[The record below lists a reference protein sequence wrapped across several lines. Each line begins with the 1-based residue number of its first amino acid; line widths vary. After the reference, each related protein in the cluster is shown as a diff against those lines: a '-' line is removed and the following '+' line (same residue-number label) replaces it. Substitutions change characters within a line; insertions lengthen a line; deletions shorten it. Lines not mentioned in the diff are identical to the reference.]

1 MNELIKDCMPL
12 ATSDLKAMGAAPA
25 VASSKPLF
33 RGELFEDVVD
43 EFGNPMLKK
52 VSSNTVVLGGAILAL
67 EHLGGIDANFKP
79 STLNSIL
86 QINDQVEYDGDR
98 PTVVLFG
105 LGIGGSDLEF
115 GSIKDKDIK
124 DRDIPN
130 MIPLRV
136 SADPQLTGD
145 DADKYF
151 MRKASDD
158 GLSYSW
164 YCKEFKDALKISSH
178 WKNAASDDEDG
189 EEILADVYAS
199 ESTDEIET
207 FMEIKIYLNINDV
220 REYFESIGAL
230 DSARYNTLGIYT
242 GNKVTLDD
250 GTVDYVNV
258 RLFAYTNFNNKDL
271 TQKTESLYTYRIY
284 SLV

>member
-1 MNELIKDCMPL
+1 
-12 ATSDLKAMGAAPA
+12 
-25 VASSKPLF
+25 
-33 RGELFEDVVD
+33 
-43 EFGNPMLKK
+43 
-52 VSSNTVVLGGAILAL
+52 
-67 EHLGGIDANFKP
+67 
-79 STLNSIL
+79 
-86 QINDQVEYDGDR
+86 
-98 PTVVLFG
+98 
-105 LGIGGSDLEF
+105 
-115 GSIKDKDIK
+115 
-124 DRDIPN
+124 
-130 MIPLRV
+130 
-136 SADPQLTGD
+136 
-145 DADKYF
+145 
-151 MRKASDD
+151 MRAQPVT
-158 GLSYSW
+158 YSW
-164 YCKEFKDALKISSH
+164 YCKEFNEALKISSH

-242 GNKVTLDD
+242 GNKVTLED